1 MPMKP
6 TDIRAALIASMF
18 FLTGGL
24 PVIAHSACYTIFD
37 GKGTLVH
44 QASSPQVDMS
54 QQLHETVPK
63 MFGPG
68 AMMEFSVLDGDC
80 RPIGDQGLLVPYA
93 RAQPVSV
100 EAPAAVA
107 QHAATKPPRPR
118 RKPQQRQPQGA
129 AAN

>member
-93 RAQPVSV
+93 QAQPVSV
-100 EAPAAVA
+100 QAPAAVA
-107 QHAATKPPRPR
+107 KPAATKQTR
-118 RKPQQRQPQGA
+118 RSGKPQKRQPQGA